1 MERGKRYDEEFKKK
15 KLNNKIIIKS
25 KNQLLDENEKLKE
38 ENSNLK
44 SLNYQYETQ
53 YNDLKEKLI
62 ILFIT

>member
-44 SLNYQYETQ
+44 SLNYQYEIQ